1 VNRVNCGWLFGSPK
15 VSATVGKPKRDY
27 EVSSFMLMRD
37 RCNQKLY
44 LINKSIII
52 ILITVGRIE
61 VN

>member
-1 VNRVNCGWLFGSPK
+1 MPYIVNCGWLFESPK
-15 VSATVGKPKRDY
+15 VSAAVGKPNRDY
-27 EVSSFMLMRD
+27 ELSFMIMRD

-44 LINKSIII
+44 LINKPIII